1 MTDREMLME
10 LIAKVMVQERK
21 IAEKFYG
28 DDEKS
33 IEEELNERIHYKK
46 NGDIILV
53 GNNYQRMTLIFD
65 KDGNLKKWR

>member
-10 LIAKVMVQERK
+10 MIAKVMVQERK

-33 IEEELNERIHYKK
+33 IQEELNERIHYRK

-53 GNNYQRMTLIFD
+53 GNNYQWMTLSFD